1 MNARA
6 KAFLVRFAF
15 CLAPLLILTGIY
27 HWQQFRAVDSTVNAD
42 AQKSL
47 ATLSGSLDHRLSDT
61 EIALQRLA
69 TSAPF
74 REFIRSSE
82 GEKEAPSLD
91 QNAFG
96 FGLPGPLY
104 LDLVVLLKGPE
115 HFTSLAL
122 FDRTRQPLF
131 KLERQ
136 SNGAGGDL
144 LMFHKSGFQPPSL
157 TTDVAPDQPVA
168 NSVAG
173 PVLQITV
180 RVTGDDQTNE
190 TGLLVGEL
198 RLDELISDLALT
210 PEAQDTQG
218 SPASFVIATDSQSRV
233 VYLSNKS
240 SNGQSVN
247 DVLPEFAPIANA
259 VVASNRSGLDHL
271 KTADGSVYATAFS
284 PLPRWHFSL
293 AVAHLRTAAL
303 TTVRQW
309 GMIGLVLSFGLAL
322 IGTVLLGKILPKR
335 SRGIQRVT
343 EDLSAIVKGELD
355 RRIEL
360 KSGDDARGIAD
371 RINVV
376 TERLRAQIAREEES
390 RQFESFVRLSAMLTH
405 DLKNAIE
412 ALSLIVGN
420 MERHFDNEQFR
431 ADALKSLTG
440 ATDKLK
446 GIVARLSRPLTSLSG
461 EHKRPTDVDLV
472 PILKRVVASTAEPQ
486 SDKHTIDLRLPDKL
500 YALVDAVGIE
510 EVMENLVLNALE
522 AMSAP
527 GGTLTVEAGQTA
539 SGAAMFSI
547 SDTGSGMSQSFVHN
561 SLFRPFSTTKKTGV
575 GLGLYTCREVVQANA
590 GSIDVQSIEGL
601 GTTFRV
607 VLPST
612 ATEKR
617 S

>member
-15 CLAPLLILTGIY
+15 CLLPLLILTIIY
-27 HWQQFRAVDSTVNAD
+27 HWQQFRVVDSTVNAD
-42 AQKSL
+42 AQRSL
-47 ATLSGSLDHRLSDT
+47 SALSGSLDHRLSET
-61 EIALQRLA
+61 EIALQRFA
-69 TSAPF
+69 TSAPL
-74 REFIRSSE
+74 REFIKSSE
-82 GEKEAPSLD
+82 VENESPARE

-104 LDLVVLLKGPE
+104 LDLVVLLKGRE

-122 FDRTRQPLF
+122 FDRKRQPLF

-136 SNGAGGDL
+136 PNGAGGDL
-144 LMFHKSGFQPPSL
+144 LMFHKSGFQPPHSV
-157 TTDVAPDQPVA
+157 DVAPNQPVA
-168 NSVAG
+168 NVVTGS
-173 PVLQITV
+173 VLQFTV
-180 RVTGDDQTNE
+180 RLTGDNQANE

-198 RLDELISDLALT
+198 RLDEVIDDLTLSR
-210 PEAQDTQG
+210 EAQETE
-218 SPASFVIATDSQSRV
+218 SAATSLVIATDNQLRV

-240 SNGQSVN
+240 TDGQPVN
-247 DVLPEFAPIANA
+247 SVLPEFVPIATA
-259 VVASNRSGLDHL
+259 AAANRSGLDHL

-293 AVAHLRTAAL
+293 ATARSRTAAL
-303 TTVRQW
+303 TTVHQW
-309 GMIGLVLSFGLAL
+309 GMIGLGLSIGLAL
-322 IGTVLLGKILPKR
+322 IGAVIFGKIFPKR

-472 PILKRVVASTAEPQ
+472 PILKRVVAITAEPQ
-486 SDKHTIDLRLPDKL
+486 NQKHTIDLRLPNEL
-500 YALVDAVGIE
+500 YALVDATQIE
-510 EVMENLVLNALE
+510 EVIENLVLNALE
-522 AMSAP
+522 AMSEP
-527 GGTLTVEAGQTA
+527 GGTLTVEAGQSA
-539 SGAAMFSI
+539 NGAVVFSI
-547 SDTGSGMSQSFVHN
+547 SDTGSGMTQSFVHN
-561 SLFRPFSTTKKTGV
+561 RLFRPFSTTKKTGV

>member
-1 MNARA
+1 MNART
-6 KAFLVRFAF
+6 KAFLARFAF
-15 CLAPLLILTGIY
+15 CLALLLILTGIY
-27 HWQQFRAVDSTVNAD
+27 YWQQFRTADSAVNAQ
-42 AQKSL
+42 AQTSL
-47 ATLSGSLDHRLSDT
+47 SVLSGSLDHHLS
-61 EIALQRLA
+61 EAELSLQRFA
-69 TSAPF
+69 ASAPL
-74 REFIRSSE
+74 RNFI
-82 GEKEAPSLD
+82 KTAEAETDAKALD
-91 QNAFG
+91 QNVSG
-96 FGLPGPLY
+96 FGLPGDLY
-104 LDLVVLLKGPE
+104 QDLVVLLKGSE

-122 FDRTRQPLF
+122 FNEKGQPRF

-136 SNGAGGDL
+136 PNGAGGDL
-144 LMFHKSGFQPPSL
+144 LLFHKSGFQPPTL
-157 TTDVAPDQPVA
+157 TDELAPDQSVA
-168 NSVAG
+168 NVVNG
-173 PVLQITV
+173 PVMQLTIKL
-180 RVTGDDQTNE
+180 TGDDRVNE
-190 TGLLVGEL
+190 TGLFVGEL
-198 RLDELISDLALT
+198 RLDELLNDLTASRE
-210 PEAQDTQG
+210 PRDTQANP
-218 SPASFVIATDSQSRV
+218 SSFVAATDNQSRV

-240 SNGQSVN
+240 TNGQAINSIFRE
-247 DVLPEFAPIANA
+247 LAPIAAAAATNK
-259 VVASNRSGLDHL
+259 SGLEHV

-293 AVAHLRTAAL
+293 AVGRSRTAAL
-303 TTVRQW
+303 NAVHQW
-309 GMIGLVLSFGLAL
+309 GIIGLLLSFGLAL
-322 IGTVLLGKILPKR
+322 IGAVLLEKIAPKH

-360 KSGDDARGIAD
+360 KSSDDARGIAD

-472 PILKRVVASTAEPQ
+472 PIIKRVVAITAEPENQ
-486 SDKHTIDLRLPDKL
+486 KHTIDLRLPEKL
-500 YALVDAVGIE
+500 HALVDATQIE
-510 EVMENLVLNALE
+510 EVIENLVLNALE
-522 AMSAP
+522 AMTKP

-539 SGAAMFSI
+539 NGAATFSI
-547 SDTGSGMSQSFVHN
+547 SDTGGGMSQSFVHN
-561 SLFRPFSTTKKTGV
+561 RLFRPFSTTKKTGV

-607 VLPST
+607 VLPSA
-612 ATEKR
+612 ATDKA
-617 S
+617 

>member
-6 KAFLVRFAF
+6 KVFLTRFAF
-15 CLAPLLILTGIY
+15 CLVPLLILSMVY
-27 HWQQFRAVDSTVNAD
+27 HLHQLRSVDAEINAD
-42 AQKSL
+42 AQNNLK
-47 ATLSGSLDHRLSDT
+47 ALSGNLDHRLSES
-61 EIALQRLA
+61 EIDLQRFA
-69 TSAPF
+69 TSPALRAF
-74 REFIRSSE
+74 LKASSTE
-82 GEKEAPSLD
+82 ELAAVTD

-96 FGLPGPLY
+96 FGLPNSLY
-104 LDLVVLLKGPE
+104 LDLVVLLKGSDQ
-115 HFTSLAL
+115 FTSISL
-122 FDRTRQPLF
+122 FDRKRQPLF
-131 KLERQ
+131 KLEREP
-136 SNGAGGDL
+136 NGAGGDL
-144 LMFHKSGFQPPSL
+144 LLFHKSGFQPPVVPGV
-157 TTDVAPDQPVA
+157 VARAQPVA
-168 NSVAG
+168 TLVVG
-173 PVLQITV
+173 PVLQYSMRLV
-180 RVTGDDQTNE
+180 GEDQLSE

-198 RLDELISDLALT
+198 KLDKLIDELSFSLDSH
-210 PEAQDTQG
+210 G
-218 SPASFVIATDSQSRV
+218 SQSPPASLVIATDSQSRV
-233 VYLSNKS
+233 IYLSNKA
-240 SNGQSVN
+240 SNGQQVSA
-247 DVLPEFAPIANA
+247 VLPGFVPIAAAAETNK
-259 VVASNRSGLDHL
+259 SGLEYL
-271 KTADGSVYATAFS
+271 KTAEGVSYATAFS

-293 AVAHLRTAAL
+293 AVGSSRSAAL
-303 TTVRQW
+303 SSVHQW
-309 GMIGLVLSFGLAL
+309 GLIGLALSFGLAL
-322 IGTVLLGKILPKR
+322 IGAVVLEKITPKR

-355 RRIEL
+355 RKIEVQ
-360 KSGDDARGIAD
+360 SSDDARGIAD

-431 ADALKSLTG
+431 VDALKSLTG

-461 EHKRPTDVDLV
+461 EHKRPADVDLV
-472 PILKRVVASTAEPQ
+472 PILKRVVAIRAEPQ
-486 SDKHTIDLRLPDKL
+486 RHKHTIDLRLPERL
-500 YALVDAVGIE
+500 FALVDAASIE
-510 EVMENLVLNALE
+510 DVVENLVLNALD
-522 AMSAP
+522 AMTEP
-527 GGTLTVEAGQTA
+527 GGTLTIEAGQTA
-539 SGAAMFSI
+539 NGAAMFSI
-547 SDTGSGMSQSFVHN
+547 SDTGLGMSPSFVQHR
-561 SLFRPFSTTKKTGV
+561 LFRPFSTTKKTGV